1 LNGTYIIPVSLTLFV
16 TITGLLSTVLVI
28 NNNVK
33 KIMEDQK
40 NKNIK
45 DWKIYQS
52 VEKIEDVDK
61 RLSNIEDISEN
72 RSLQIRSIMSDRKV
86 IMSSLYTILENMQK
100 LGANGN
106 TEKRMNELR
115 SHLIDS
121 VKDVLDEDSHQI
133 SSKNS
138 KK

>member
-1 LNGTYIIPVSLTLFV
+1 MNGTYIVPVSLTLFA
-16 TITGLLSTVLVI
+16 TIVGLLSTVLII

-40 NKNIK
+40 TKNIK

-106 TEKRMNELR
+106 TEKCMNELKT
-115 SHLIDS
+115 HLIDS
-121 VKDVLDEDSHQI
+121 VKDVLDEDSYQI

>member
-1 LNGTYIIPVSLTLFV
+1 MNGTYIIPVSLTLFV

-72 RSLQIRSIMSDRKV
+72 RSLQIMSIMSDRKV

>member
-1 LNGTYIIPVSLTLFV
+1 MNGTYIIPVSLTLFV

>member
-1 LNGTYIIPVSLTLFV
+1 MNGTYIIPVSLTLFV

-133 SSKNS
+133 SSK
-138 KK
+138 K

>member
-1 LNGTYIIPVSLTLFV
+1 MNGTYIIPVSLTLFI

>member
-1 LNGTYIIPVSLTLFV
+1 MNSTYIVPVSFTLFA
-16 TITGLLSTVLVI
+16 TIIGLLSTVLII

-40 NKNIK
+40 TKNIK

-52 VEKIEDVDK
+52 VEKIEDIDK

-86 IMSSLYTILENMQK
+86 IISSLYTILENMQK

-106 TEKRMNELR
+106 TEKCMNELKT
-115 SHLIDS
+115 HLIDS